1 MRCSDL
7 EPRRAVKHPAVT
19 TDVYKLSQLSAAPAV
34 CALARTRDRNAS
46 TAAITA
52 LSVLSDNCGED
63 VCDAIALLR

>member
-1 MRCSDL
+1 M
-7 EPRRAVKHPAVT
+7 T